1 MDSNK
6 LPSDAEIRK
15 EMEKMVRLVD
25 IENTTTKQ
33 FIKLLSD
40 QMGVDL
46 KPKKD
51 FIKGNLT
58 AVLDELESDEEEE
71 IDEESNDDDD
81 DDSEASVA
89 KSELRN
95 SGKGI
100 LAVKELSPE
109 MAAFMGTPEAARTD
123 VVKQLWAHIKKAGL
137 QNPSNK
143 QEIILDKRLKQLF
156 NVDKVTMFSLNKYVA
171 AHVHPFRPVNLD
183 ERSQHAVKR
192 KAERRETK
200 NTKKAK
206 NGSKKRRAGTQ
217 PPWLLSENLAAVVG
231 QEILPRPQVI
241 QKLWVYI
248 KEHNLQNPDDKR
260 EVICDE
266 LLQKVMGGKKKVTI
280 FSMTKHI
287 APNLIEM
294 VDKSTY
300 TYDGQEDS
308 D

>member
-6 LPSDAEIRK
+6 LPRDAEIRK

-33 FIKLLSD
+33 FIKQLSD

-51 FIKGNLT
+51 FIKDNLT

-81 DDSEASVA
+81 SEASVA
-89 KSELRN
+89 RSEMRR

-156 NVDKVTMFSLNKYVA
+156 HVDKVTMFSLNKYVA

-183 ERSQHAVKR
+183 ERSHYAVKR
-192 KAERRETK
+192 KAESK
-200 NTKKAK
+200 ATKKTK
-206 NGSKKRRAGTQ
+206 DGSKKRRAGTQ

-248 KEHNLQNPDDKR
+248 KEHNLQVSRGLSTDKIGHLS
-260 EVICDE
+260 VTHICSV
-266 LLQKVMGGKKKVTI
+266 LC
-280 FSMTKHI
+280 
-287 APNLIEM
+287 
-294 VDKSTY
+294 
-300 TYDGQEDS
+300 
-308 D
+308 